1 MKKIL
6 IAEDDRAILT
16 AMADLLESEGYEV
29 IKSADGAEALELFR
43 KTSPDLVLLDI
54 MMPGMSGYDVCRA
67 IRAENAAV
75 PVIMVT
81 AKGQEVDRVV
91 GLELGADG
99 YMVKP
104 FGMAELLARV
114 RAGLRRGALAAGPD
128 RAVQGGEILSFGD
141 VTVDLGAMAGKKSGA
156 SFALTPMETALLK
169 FLAATG
175 GAVASRETLLEE
187 IWGVNCDVTTRTVD
201 QHVARLRQ
209 KIERDPSNPQFLL
222 TAHGAGY
229 RLVAAGSRRPEP

>member
-16 AMADLLESEGYEV
+16 AVADLLESEGYEV

-91 GLELGADG
+91 GLELGADD

-169 FLAATG
+169 FLAAMD

-229 RLVAAGSRRPEP
+229 RLVAAGSRRA